1 MRGQPREAR
10 QYELMTIFS
19 PDVPEEEIGGQIER
33 IAGFVTDAGGT
44 VQDTRR
50 DSPWGRRRLAYP
62 IRHGGRD
69 LRDGFYT
76 LFHIELEPHRI
87 DDLER
92 DLKLNDILIRHLV
105 TTYVPQ
111 PIDPRA
117 VEDAEVAAEDAA
129 AEAYAAAQ
137 AEAALLA
144 APAASNGDLG
154 GTVLT
159 PTSSEST
166 NSPVSDAPDGATASD
181 PVATDSAPDVDTSI
195 SSPLTAPLEAG
206 SATEAVVTDAD
217 DDAPALDA
225 PATTAVTDEDTV
237 TGDAV
242 VDAPTVANDEES
254 ESPAVDE
261 DVAMKTDD
269 SDNDS
274 ENPDDVDV
282 PKTEEA

>member
-10 QYELMTIFS
+10 VYELMTILS

-62 IRHGGRD
+62 IRHDGRD

-92 DLKLNDILIRHLV
+92 DLKLDDLLIRHLV
-105 TTYVPQ
+105 TSYVPQ

-129 AEAYAAAQ
+129 AEAYSAAQ
-137 AEAALLA
+137 AEAARLA
-144 APAASNGDLG
+144 APVASNGDLSAP
-154 GTVLT
+154 V
-159 PTSSEST
+159 ESVVVPVEAADEASV
-166 NSPVSDAPDGATASD
+166 SPVDEAISSDVAEIDATEPAVEVPLSTGADPASDLEASAEPDAPESGATAVGIDGTSD
-181 PVATDSAPDVDTSI
+181 DAANEQEGESATPVDVD
-195 SSPLTAPLEAG
+195 E
-206 SATEAVVTDAD
+206 
-217 DDAPALDA
+217 
-225 PATTAVTDEDTV
+225 
-237 TGDAV
+237 
-242 VDAPTVANDEES
+242 PT
-254 ESPAVDE
+254 
-261 DVAMKTDD
+261 
-269 SDNDS
+269 
-274 ENPDDVDV
+274 
-282 PKTEEA
+282 TEEA

>member
-1 MRGQPREAR
+1 MRGQPREPR

-137 AEAALLA
+137 AEAALAA

-154 GTVLT
+154 GTVLA

-166 NSPVSDAPDGATASD
+166 DAFVSDASDGATASN
-181 PVATDSAPDVDTSI
+181 PVATGAAPVVDTST
-195 SSPLTAPLEAG
+195 SSPLTAPLEVG
-206 SATEAVVTDAD
+206 SAIETVVADAD

-225 PATTAVTDEDTV
+225 AATALVDEV
-237 TGDAV
+237 MATGDAAA
-242 VDAPTVANDEES
+242 DASTATIDEETQ
-254 ESPAVDE
+254 SPSVDE
-261 DVAMKTDD
+261 DVAISTGN
-269 SDNDS
+269 SDGDS
-274 ENPDDVDV
+274 ENPEDVAV
-282 PKTEEA
+282 PTTEEA

>member
-10 QYELMTIFS
+10 RYELMTIFS
-19 PDVPEEEIGGQIER
+19 PDVPEEEMGGQIDR

-117 VEDAEVAAEDAA
+117 IEDAEVAAEDAA

-137 AEAALLA
+137 AEAARLA
-144 APAASNGDLG
+144 TPAATNGDLSA
-154 GTVLT
+154 TTDEIV
-159 PTSSEST
+159 PAVSRDVITSGVAETETATDLDMVEATTSDGELSTTELPDTSADETSFNGSADIDVEVVPPVALGEST
-166 NSPVSDAPDGATASD
+166 ESDDDTPMVPDDDGA
-181 PVATDSAPDVDTSI
+181 ATMSADGDS
-195 SSPLTAPLEAG
+195 SST
-206 SATEAVVTDAD
+206 
-217 DDAPALDA
+217 
-225 PATTAVTDEDTV
+225 TV
-237 TGDAV
+237 TENIPVETV
-242 VDAPTVANDEES
+242 VAES
-254 ESPAVDE
+254 EEDDDE
-261 DVAMKTDD
+261 DV
-269 SDNDS
+269 
-274 ENPDDVDV
+274 VV
-282 PKTEEA
+282 PPAEEV